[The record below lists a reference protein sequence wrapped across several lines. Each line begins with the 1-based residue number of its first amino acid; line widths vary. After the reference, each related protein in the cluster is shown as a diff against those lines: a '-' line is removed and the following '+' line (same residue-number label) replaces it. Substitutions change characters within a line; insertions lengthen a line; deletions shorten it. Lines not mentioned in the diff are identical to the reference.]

1 MSTAASFS
9 LNLPRYRISSK
20 SSPPLQI
27 LTALFRTKLYL
38 LRHQVVALLIFKEL
52 VHLHDVRVILN
63 MALNIIKDDK
73 NKWPKQTCERHP
85 LFREYQKNTLVCI
98 LGQTYNF
105 SKNVD
110 LVEKHALLV
119 VVHVAFSKNLHS
131 SLSSGFSVD
140 AHTHFAKSAWWN
152 LVKQLNPYLCPE
164 LFQFCKSSLACLTSC
179 QRMLRQTLGNS
190 FLLRPSN
197 FFSKNL
203 LNQWHA

>member
-63 MALNIIKDDK
+63 IMLNIIKDDK
-73 NKWPKQTCERHP
+73 NKWPKQTCERQP
-85 LFREYQKNTLVCI
+85 FIPGVSKEYTSLYLRAK
-98 LGQTYNF
+98 TYNF

-140 AHTHFAKSAWWN
+140 AHTHFTKSA
-152 LVKQLNPYLCPE
+152 
-164 LFQFCKSSLACLTSC
+164 
-179 QRMLRQTLGNS
+179 
-190 FLLRPSN
+190 
-197 FFSKNL
+197 
-203 LNQWHA
+203 